1 MSQTPRQKKKDQWKI
16 TESTKEWIEEM
27 FKVKEEMEKDELKND
42 FLKSVTT
49 TEDGNET
56 DKINDTDIDEVSSDS
71 MTITLNVPDQ
81 TERQEAEGVMPTL
94 SEFSLNSDDFGR
106 LDIQPLNINVNFPG
120 NVVDWANEMVD
131 KALEDEDDA
140 QKWKDLLD
148 EEAESVEVIIPKVVW
163 SDCDSD
169 GLFSDDDD
177 DDIDLMDYI
186 KPISSRKV
194 KKIEDSGKGI
204 DINPIT
210 GRKRVKI
217 VDSDEESDDETDNK
231 LVQLAPRVEV
241 DLTEEVKKAKADL
254 EGTTDESKTKK
265 ARQVTRWCFT
275 MNNPLISGEDLAE
288 KLKKTENVKGFVFQ
302 LEEGANGTEHFQG
315 YVELKR
321 SERMTKVKELIGE
334 NPHME
339 AAEGNK
345 ESNLKYCTK
354 EEGRKEGPWIWGTCT
369 EKKGQGK
376 RTDLDDFARAV
387 FEAGEVTEEIEE
399 MFPGHAMQFA
409 RQAKAISADRAL
421 REAKKAQKEYWMQV
435 VKDEEEGK
443 KTQGQLQ
450 IHNRLFFGPT
460 AVGKTTMV
468 MKMTM
473 GKGHDLY
480 TKAGWNKWFEGYKK
494 EKHMLVD
501 EFGTGF
507 CDGKIENFNAM
518 NNIGVNVQEVKG
530 SHVLLHVT
538 HAYFTTNRHPLHIW
552 DEVKESGTYKAFV
565 RRFAEVYWWNDKHEL
580 VILKNPGSKDEADD
594 EAQWKKDYTR
604 WMSFWNGKQLD
615 DEHRTIVPG
624 QTVKNYF
631 TFGCNQPQTDIRSM
645 F

>member
-1 MSQTPRQKKKDQWKI
+1 MDH
-16 TESTKEWIEEM
+16 EEAYHM
-27 FKVKEEMEKDELKND
+27 QV
-42 FLKSVTT
+42 
-49 TEDGNET
+49 
-56 DKINDTDIDEVSSDS
+56 DIDSLTISLNEQEDKFTLSESDY
-71 MTITLNVPDQ
+71 IGLNVP
-81 TERQEAEGVMPTL
+81 T
-94 SEFSLNSDDFGR
+94 
-106 LDIQPLNINVNFPG
+106 LNINN
-120 NVVDWANEMVD
+120 D
-131 KALEDEDDA
+131 DDA
-140 QKWKDLLD
+140 KKWAELMA
-148 EEAESVEVIIPKVVW
+148 EEAEVEMNAVPQKTLSQEEWNELFVRCKWEELSPKKSQSKMVIIPQRTLSQKAVDVMVKDAPILQKTEW

-186 KPISSRKV
+186 NPISSRKV
-194 KKIEDSGKGI
+194 KKIEDSGKGN

-231 LVQLAPRVEV
+231 LVQLAPKVEV

-254 EGTTDESKTKK
+254 EGHEDKSKEMKD
-265 ARQVTRWCFT
+265 RRMRCWCFT
-275 MNNPLISGEDLAE
+275 LNNPSMTGTELFE
-288 KLKKTENVKGFVFQ
+288 KLKSVNNVKGFVFQ
-302 LEEGANGTEHFQG
+302 LEEGESGTPHFQG
-315 YVELKR
+315 FVELKESTR
-321 SERMTKVKELIGE
+321 WNTVKKMIGE
-334 NPHME
+334 NPHLEE
-339 AAEGNK
+339 AKGNK

-409 RQAKAISADRAL
+409 RQAKAISADRAM

-473 GKGHDLY
+473 GKGLDLY
-480 TKAGWNKWFEGYKK
+480 TKPGWNKWFEGYKK

-538 HAYFTTNRHPLHIW
+538 HAYFTTNKHPLDIW
-552 DEVKESGTYKAFV
+552 GEVKESGTYKAFT

-580 VILKNPGSKDEADD
+580 VILKNPGPKEEAEDEAK
-594 EAQWKKDYTR
+594 WKKECSR
-604 WMSFWNGKQLD
+604 WLSFWNGKQLD

-624 QTVKNYF
+624 QAVKNYF
-631 TFGCNQPQTDIRSM
+631 TFGCNQPQSNILDMLM

>member
-1 MSQTPRQKKKDQWKI
+1 MDHEEAYHMQVDMDSLTISLKEQEDRFTLS
-16 TESTKEWIEEM
+16 ES
-27 FKVKEEMEKDELKND
+27 DYY
-42 FLKSVTT
+42 
-49 TEDGNET
+49 G
-56 DKINDTDIDEVSSDS
+56 
-71 MTITLNVPDQ
+71 LNVP
-81 TERQEAEGVMPTL
+81 T
-94 SEFSLNSDDFGR
+94 
-106 LDIQPLNINVNFPG
+106 LNINN
-120 NVVDWANEMVD
+120 
-131 KALEDEDDA
+131 DEDA
-140 QKWKDLLD
+140 KRWAELMA
-148 EEAESVEVIIPKVVW
+148 EEAESEVVKQPVKTLSQKEWNELFVKGKWEELTPQKSQSEMIVIPQRTLSQKAEDVKLKDVPILQKTEW

-186 KPISSRKV
+186 
-194 KKIEDSGKGI
+194 
-204 DINPIT
+204 NPVT
-210 GRKRVKI
+210 GRRRVKI
-217 VDSDEESDDETDNK
+217 VDSDEESDDETNNK
-231 LVQLAPRVEV
+231 LVQLAPRAVV
-241 DLTEEVKKAKADL
+241 DLAEEVKKAKKDV
-254 EGTTDESKTKK
+254 EGEEEKDKT
-265 ARQVTRWCFT
+265 RQAKCWCFT
-275 MNNPLISGEDLAE
+275 MNNPKMSGAELE
-288 KLKKTENVKGFVFQ
+288 KLLIESEKVQGFVFQ
-302 LEEGANGTEHFQG
+302 LEEGANGTAHFQG
-315 YVELKR
+315 YIEFKNKT
-321 SERMTKVKELIGE
+321 RMGGIRNML
-334 NPHME
+334 PQSAHLS
-339 AAEGNK
+339 AANGDK

-369 EKKGQGK
+369 EKKGRGK

-387 FEAGEVTEEIEE
+387 YEAGEVTEEIEE

-409 RQAKAISADRAL
+409 RQAKAISADRAM
-421 REAKKAQKEYWMQV
+421 RDAKKAQKEYWMQV

-443 KTQGQLQ
+443 KTEGQLQ
-450 IHNRLFFGPT
+450 IHNKLFFGPT

-473 GKGHDLY
+473 GKGLDLY

-538 HAYFTTNRHPLHIW
+538 HAYFTTNKHPLHIW
-552 DEVKESGTYKAFV
+552 DEVKESGTYKAFI

-580 VILKNPGSKDEADD
+580 VILKNPGSKDDADD

-624 QTVKNYF
+624 QAVKNYF
-631 TFGCNQPQTDIRSM
+631 TFGCNQPQTNIMSM

>member
-1 MSQTPRQKKKDQWKI
+1 MDHEERYHMNMSPGGDDTD
-16 TESTKEWIEEM
+16 
-27 FKVKEEMEKDELKND
+27 V
-42 FLKSVTT
+42 VTT
-49 TEDGNET
+49 DMM
-56 DKINDTDIDEVSSDS
+56 DTISMDN
-71 MTITLNVPDQ
+71 MTINLESESEKFSLSESDFYALNVP
-81 TERQEAEGVMPTL
+81 
-94 SEFSLNSDDFGR
+94 
-106 LDIQPLNINVNFPG
+106 PLNINN
-120 NVVDWANEMVD
+120 D
-131 KALEDEDDA
+131 DDA
-140 QKWKDLLD
+140 KRWEELMK
-148 EEAESVEVIIPKVVW
+148 EEAESEVVVTKTPVKTFAELLFGKMPSNEELIKKEAEMEMMIIPQKTLSQLW
-163 SDCDSD
+163 WEDQGDED
-169 GLFSDDDD
+169 LFSEDEDE
-177 DDIDLMDYI
+177 INLMD
-186 KPISSRKV
+186 
-194 KKIEDSGKGI
+194 E
-204 DINPIT
+204 INPIT

-217 VDSDEESDDETDNK
+217 VDSDEESDEESDANK
-231 LVQLAPRVEV
+231 KVQLAPKVAI

-275 MNNPLISGEDLAE
+275 MNNPLISGDDLAE

-339 AAEGNK
+339 AAEGKK

-409 RQAKAISADRAL
+409 RQAKAISADRAM

-473 GKGHDLY
+473 GKGLDLY

-538 HAYFTTNRHPLHIW
+538 HAYFTTNKHPLDIW
-552 DEVKESGTYKAFV
+552 GEVKESGTYKAFI

-580 VILKNPGSKDEADD
+580 VILKNPGPKEEAEDEAK
-594 EAQWKKDYTR
+594 WKKECSR
-604 WMSFWNGKQLD
+604 WYSFWNGKQLD

-624 QTVKNYF
+624 QAVKNYF

>member
-1 MSQTPRQKKKDQWKI
+1 MDHEEAYHKQVSLTISLEEQEDKFTLS
-16 TESTKEWIEEM
+16 ES
-27 FKVKEEMEKDELKND
+27 DYY
-42 FLKSVTT
+42 
-49 TEDGNET
+49 G
-56 DKINDTDIDEVSSDS
+56 
-71 MTITLNVPDQ
+71 LNVP
-81 TERQEAEGVMPTL
+81 T
-94 SEFSLNSDDFGR
+94 
-106 LDIQPLNINVNFPG
+106 LNINN
-120 NVVDWANEMVD
+120 
-131 KALEDEDDA
+131 DEDA
-140 QKWKDLLD
+140 KRWAELMA
-148 EEAESVEVIIPKVVW
+148 EEAESEVVTQPVKTLSQKEWNELFVKGKWEELSPQKSQSEMIIIPQRTLSEKAFVNLMANDDESEVVVIPQKTEW

-169 GLFSDDDD
+169 GLFSDDEEED
-177 DDIDLMDYI
+177 DDIDLMDY
-186 KPISSRKV
+186 
-194 KKIEDSGKGI
+194 
-204 DINPIT
+204 INPIT

-241 DLTEEVKKAKADL
+241 DLTEEIKKAKADL
-254 EGTTDESKTKK
+254 KGTEDESKDKK
-265 ARQVTRWCFT
+265 GKRVARWCFT
-275 MNNPLISGEDLAE
+275 MNNPTVDGTELERI
-288 KLKKTENVKGFVFQ
+288 LKADARLKGFVFQ
-302 LEEGANGTEHFQG
+302 LEEGENGTPHFQG
-315 YVELKR
+315 YLEFKE
-321 SERMTKVKELIGE
+321 STRMNAAKMLLGE

-339 AAEGNK
+339 AANGDK

-409 RQAKAISADRAL
+409 RQAKAISADRAM

-473 GKGHDLY
+473 GKGLDLY

-538 HAYFTTNRHPLHIW
+538 HAYFTTNKHPLHIW
-552 DEVKESGTYKAFV
+552 DEVKESGTYKAFI

-580 VILKNPGSKDEADD
+580 VILKNPGPKEEAEDEAK
-594 EAQWKKDYTR
+594 WKKECSR
-604 WMSFWNGKQLD
+604 WYSFWNGKQLD

-624 QTVKNYF
+624 QAVKNYF